1 MYGGPEIGLMWRRIF
16 TEYAAGTVDPDDL
29 WHAID
34 EFATE
39 GRLPDSETL
48 PMYEADPFDPVDPG
62 VLLDRAMR
70 LDVLVARYARGGLT
84 ADELSSG
91 ALEALG
97 LAEKD
102 TADAEYG
109 LGYGET

>member
-1 MYGGPEIGLMWRRIF
+1 MFGGPEIGLMWRRVF
-16 TEYAAGTVDPDDL
+16 TEYAAGNVDADDL

-48 PMYEADPFDPVDPG
+48 PMFQEGAVNPADTG
-62 VLLDRAMR
+62 VLLDQAMR
-70 LDVLVARYARGGLT
+70 LDALIAGYARGGMT
-84 ADELSSG
+84 ADELSS
-91 ALEALG
+91 ASLEALG
-97 LAEKD
+97 LAERD

-109 LGYGET
+109 LGYE